1 MDDFAKQRD
10 TLMEQMLTRKRGEV
24 FQDYL
29 ASTRLRLEQAGDIKI
44 YKDAVAKLD
53 DPALDFGALGQ

>member
-10 TLMEQMLTRKRGEV
+10 TLMEQMVSQKRGEV

-29 ASTRLRLEQAGDIKI
+29 ASTRQRLETGGDIKV
-44 YKDAVAKLD
+44 YKDAIAKIDDETSPADLD
-53 DPALDFGALGQ
+53 Q

>member
-10 TLMEQMLTRKRGEV
+10 TLMEQMLMQKRGEV

-29 ASTRLRLEQAGDIKI
+29 ASTRQKFESDGSIKI
-44 YKDAVAKLD
+44 YKDVIAKIDEPAPGDLD
-53 DPALDFGALGQ
+53 L